1 MRRFTLLAPLLL
13 LAACGGS
20 SAGPDDGGGGG
31 GGGGGGSGTNRL
43 TATID
48 GQAFAATIIQANPVS
63 TVPGSLAFQGTQVVG
78 STARSMA
85 IYLAFIPGPGTYPL
99 GMNIGTS
106 PGGTV
111 TVATGA
117 SAFTTPLSGAAGTI
131 TITTLT
137 STRVAGTF
145 SFVATAT
152 LGTGTS
158 TVTNGVFDVP
168 LSTGYVVPTADL
180 AGSTMTATING
191 TPQVMATLTGIGGG
205 ASTRVLGG
213 MNLDYSI
220 SITVGPITAP
230 ESGPLTG
237 FTVPT
242 RRVTITRVGTAQS
255 WGGGAGTDAGT
266 LTITSISAT
275 RIAGT
280 FSGTLAA
287 NAQTTG
293 TLTVANGTFTVRTP

>member
-1 MRRFTLLAPLLL
+1 MRRPSLLALLLL

-31 GGGGGGSGTNRL
+31 GGGAGTNRL

-48 GQAFAATIIQANPVS
+48 GQAFVASQVQANPVS

-78 STARSMA
+78 SVARSMA

-111 TVATGA
+111 TVVSGTNG
-117 SAFTTPLSGAAGTI
+117 FTTPLSGAAGTI

-145 SFVATAT
+145 SYVATAT
-152 LGTGTS
+152 LGTATT

-242 RRVTITRVGTAQS
+242 RRVTVTRVGTAQS
-255 WGGGAGTDAGT
+255 WGGTGNDTGT

-280 FSGTLAA
+280 FSGTLAP

-293 TLTVANGTFTVRTP
+293 TMTVTNGTFTVRTP

>member
-1 MRRFTLLAPLLL
+1 MRRFSPLALLLA

-20 SAGPDDGGGGG
+20 SAGPDDD
-31 GGGGGGSGTNRL
+31 GGGGGGSGPNRL

-48 GQAFAATIIQANPVS
+48 GQAFAATVIQANPVS
-63 TVPGSLAFQGTQVVG
+63 TVPGSLAFQGTHVVG
-78 STARSMA
+78 NTARSMA

-152 LGTGTS
+152 LGTATS

-168 LSTGYVVPTADL
+168 LSTGYVVPTTDL

-191 TPQVMATLTGIGGG
+191 TPHVMATLSGIGGG
-205 ASTRVLGG
+205 ASTRVVGG
-213 MNLDYSI
+213 MNLEYSI

-237 FTVPT
+237 FAVPS

-255 WGGGAGTDAGT
+255 WGGSAGTDTGT

-293 TLTVANGTFTVRTP
+293 TLTVANGAFTVRTP

>member
-1 MRRFTLLAPLLL
+1 MRRFGLLALLLL

-20 SAGPDDGGGGG
+20 STGPSN

-48 GQAFAATIIQANPVS
+48 GQAFTATMIQANPVS
-63 TVPGSLAFQGTQVVG
+63 TVPGSLAFQGTQIIG
-78 STARSMA
+78 STARTMA
-85 IYLAFIPGPGTYPL
+85 IYLAFISGPGTYPL

-106 PGGTV
+106 PGGTATV
-111 TVATGA
+111 TAGA
-117 SAFTTPLSGAAGTI
+117 GAFTTPLSGAAGTI

-137 STRVAGTF
+137 ATRVAGTF
-145 SFVATAT
+145 SYVATAT

-168 LSTGYVVPTADL
+168 LSTGYTVPTADL

-191 TPQVMATLTGIGGG
+191 TPHVMATLTGIGGG

-255 WGGGAGTDAGT
+255 WGGAGNDTGT
-266 LTITSISAT
+266 LTITSVTAT
-275 RIAGT
+275 RVTGT

-287 NAQTTG
+287 NAQTSG

>member
-1 MRRFTLLAPLLL
+1 MRRLSSLALLLL

-20 SAGPDDGGGGG
+20 STGPDDGGGGG
-31 GGGGGGSGTNRL
+31 GGGNGTNRV

-48 GQAFAATIIQANPVS
+48 GQAFTGGTILAVPVS
-63 TVPGSLAFQGTQVVG
+63 TVPGSLGFQATQVTG
-78 STARSMA
+78 NTARTIAM
-85 IYLAFIPGPGTYPL
+85 YLAFIPGPGTYPL

-111 TVATGA
+111 SVTTGA
-117 SAFTTPLSGAAGTI
+117 SAFTTPLSGAAGSVTI
-131 TITTLT
+131 TSLT

-145 SFVATAT
+145 TFTAAAT
-152 LGTGTS
+152 LGTATT

-255 WGGGAGTDAGT
+255 WGGTGNDTGT

-280 FSGTLAA
+280 FSGTLAP

-293 TLTVANGTFTVRTP
+293 TMTVANGTFTVRTP

>member
-1 MRRFTLLAPLLL
+1 MRRLSSLALLLL

-31 GGGGGGSGTNRL
+31 GGGGGAGTNRL

-48 GQAFAATIIQANPVS
+48 GQAFVASQVQANPVS

-78 STARSMA
+78 GVARSMA

-111 TVATGA
+111 TVVSGT

-137 STRVAGTF
+137 STRVVGTF
-145 SFVATAT
+145 SYVATAT
-152 LGTGTS
+152 LGTATS

-220 SITVGPITAP
+220 SITLGPITAP

-242 RRVTITRVGTAQS
+242 RRVTVTRVGTAQS
-255 WGGGAGTDAGT
+255 WGGAGNDTGT
-266 LTITSISAT
+266 FTVTSISAT

-280 FSGTLAA
+280 FSGTLAP
-287 NAQTTG
+287 NAQATG
-293 TLTVANGTFTVRTP
+293 TLTVANGTFSVRTP